1 MPGVKVRAVCPACG
15 RPASSPGRSECLYCG
30 APLASVVTGTVTAA
44 GSGRPVAVAPEN
56 LKNLS
61 PALPPPPASP
71 AEKPAWMSY
80 EAEERPVARFFENG
94 WVRLFLVV
102 AFVLAGVLAIA
113 KVIDDHRPPGYVQEP
128 SRR

>member
-1 MPGVKVRAVCPACG
+1 M
-15 RPASSPGRSECLYCG
+15 
-30 APLASVVTGTVTAA
+30 
-44 GSGRPVAVAPEN
+44 APEN
-56 LKNLS
+56 LKGAAPVSRAPS
-61 PALPPPPASP
+61 PAPPAG
-71 AEKPAWMSY
+71 KPAWMSY

-128 SRR
+128 SGR